1 MRKLSKGIE
10 PIIAVVIL
18 VAVTLVIAIAVV
30 GWIMGW
36 WGAILGGGVEDL
48 RILTATLKSNGQVNV
63 TIYNAGTAT
72 AEIFKIEVAGVDM
85 KDANCK
91 NNKKTVG
98 PGETVSCDANIPGNY
113 IVGARYTI
121 IVHTKAGNKFSTVA
135 VATA

>member
-72 AEIFKIEVAGVDM
+72 AEIFRIEVAGIGMGAVTC
-85 KDANCK
+85 N
-91 NNKKTVG
+91 
-98 PGETVSCDANIPGNY
+98 PRETVTPGNTTSCSTTIGGTY
-113 IVGARYTI
+113 VVGAKYTI